1 MGMEELI
8 RIRRIFRQ
16 TFHHEAIAACG
27 PLCPDGRCEFWS
39 YRDRN
44 SLQVSTRILYNFA
57 ETTMALEVENNGD
70 FTEAVGFDMTLSKEE
85 FISAMSLAVDGTPW
99 TSRFVQRSHKEI
111 MSQETLDISKSAVR
125 LNLTPRYK
133 HGTLYQMA
141 VKVPPKKTVKYVVK
155 SLRLLERQENKYR
168 YEVQVSFE
176 HQVEMFSAE
185 TTFLQSVNF
194 FLDPLKSFTAEEI
207 TDITNEG
214 NLSEGELK
222 KITVKWK
229 LNKNSIKEGKTLRW
243 AVGYTRKTTRSPG
256 FCAMGE
262 DGYFVHFVNVKNRY
276 KVRTSI
282 IIVLDKSASMYP
294 EKIKKVKSAMTKMI
308 EKKVLRGKYNILTYG
323 NDVAKLWT
331 RMRNIDN
338 LRHTAMAKNFIRS
351 MQANGMA
358 NINQALMDALTLLKK
373 GDTKRSLRM
382 IIFLTDGS
390 ASGGHQL
397 RTDEIVRN
405 FTTHNTLHCPVFG
418 LAYGEN
424 ADLHFL
430 KSLAAR
436 SSGFVRFIEETDQA
450 EQQIED
456 SVREIISVVIKDM
469 EVEYKPPLRGS
480 VTKTYHPYI
489 LNGSE
494 HLICGHYSGSKLS
507 FTYRISGLHHTTG
520 KIKTWRSRPFK
531 CHVHRDLN
539 GIAKLMLNYQE
550 LQEKISGK
558 QGLEFQYLAQSLCQ
572 TSRSIFTFVTPC
584 STISFKT
591 DQKNHETV
599 KLQQLDLDLMIPVD
613 FTFLNP
619 YYPMNESQFPAR
631 YQKPKTTTTKEPK
644 TTTTK
649 EPKTTT
655 TKEPKTTTTK
665 EPKTTTTKEPKTTTT
680 KEPKTT
686 TTKEPKTT
694 TTKEPKTTTT
704 TEPKTTTTK
713 EPKTT
718 TTKEPKTT
726 TTKEPKTTT
735 TTKEPKTT
743 TTKEPKTTTTK
754 EPKTTTTKEPKITTT
769 TEPKTTTTKEPK
781 TTTTKEPKTTTTT
794 EPKTTTTKEPK
805 TTTTKEPK
813 TTTTTKEPKTTT
825 TKEPKTTTT
834 KEPKTTTTKEPK
846 TTTTKEPKT
855 TTTKEPKT
863 TTTKEPK
870 TTTTTEPKTTTT
882 TKEPKTTTTKEP
894 KTTTTKEPKTTTT
907 KEPKTTTTK
916 EPKTTTT
923 KEPKTTTTKE
933 PKRTTTTE
941 PKTTTT
947 KEPKTT
953 TTTEPKKTTTK
964 EPKTTTT
971 KEPKTTTTKEPKT
984 TTTTEP
990 KTTTTKEPKTTT
1002 TKEPKITTTT
1012 EPKTTTTKE
1021 PKTTTTKE
1029 PKTTTTKEPKT
1040 TTTKEPKTT
1049 TTKEPKTTTTKEPK
1063 TTTTT
1068 EPKTTTTKEPKT
1080 TTTKEPKITT
1090 TKEPKTTTT
1099 KEPKTTTT
1107 TKEPKTTTTKEP
1119 KITTTTEPKTTT
1131 TKEPKTTTTK
1141 EPKTTTTK
1149 EPKTTTTKEPKTTT
1163 TKEPKTTTTKEPKT
1177 TTTKEP
1183 KTTTTKEPKI
1193 TTTKEPKTT
1202 TTKEPKT
1209 KPQKDLRT
1217 TKTNR
1222 PQIVREGIL
1231 KVMTI
1236 EFPTKSPLFKAG
1248 NGICI
1253 ISKKWY
1259 SREYKLLQDEHSG
1272 LQIIHAY
1279 CYRYKLCGK
1288 SSILMHYEGKTLRV
1302 NLTRKTRWSISTEPS
1317 GETFGLR
1324 EESKNRT
1331 HLKFVKPGEI
1341 IVKLSKYRA
1350 TEKGKSY
1357 DHFKLHVKFLSSV
1370 PSNKKRLS
1378 GMLGIY
1384 LTRIRDAVRE
1394 TDKLCKDFSFT
1405 FYVKRKT
1412 IEEFVI
1418 RRLL

>member
-1 MGMEELI
+1 
-8 RIRRIFRQ
+8 
-16 TFHHEAIAACG
+16 
-27 PLCPDGRCEFWS
+27 
-39 YRDRN
+39 
-44 SLQVSTRILYNFA
+44 
-57 ETTMALEVENNGD
+57 MALEVENNGD

-155 SLRLLERQENKYR
+155 SLRLLERQERKYR

-229 LNKNSIKEGKTLRW
+229 LNKNSINEGKTLRW

-599 KLQQLDLDLMIPVD
+599 KLEQLDLDLMIPVD

-631 YQKPKTTTTKEPK
+631 YLKPKTTTTKEPK

-655 TKEPKTTTTK
+655 TKEPK
-665 EPKTTTTKEPKTTTT
+665 
-680 KEPKTT
+680 
-686 TTKEPKTT
+686 
-694 TTKEPKTTTT
+694 
-704 TEPKTTTTK
+704 
-713 EPKTT
+713 
-718 TTKEPKTT
+718 
-726 TTKEPKTTT
+726 
-735 TTKEPKTT
+735 
-743 TTKEPKTTTTK
+743 
-754 EPKTTTTKEPKITTT
+754 I
-769 TEPKTTTTKEPK
+769 
-781 TTTTKEPKTTTTT
+781 
-794 EPKTTTTKEPK
+794 
-805 TTTTKEPK
+805 
-813 TTTTTKEPKTTT
+813 
-825 TKEPKTTTT
+825 
-834 KEPKTTTTKEPK
+834 
-846 TTTTKEPKT
+846 
-855 TTTKEPKT
+855 
-863 TTTKEPK
+863 
-870 TTTTTEPKTTTT
+870 
-882 TKEPKTTTTKEP
+882 
-894 KTTTTKEPKTTTT
+894 
-907 KEPKTTTTK
+907 
-916 EPKTTTT
+916 
-923 KEPKTTTTKE
+923 
-933 PKRTTTTE
+933 
-941 PKTTTT
+941 
-947 KEPKTT
+947 
-953 TTTEPKKTTTK
+953 
-964 EPKTTTT
+964 
-971 KEPKTTTTKEPKT
+971 
-984 TTTTEP
+984 
-990 KTTTTKEPKTTT
+990 
-1002 TKEPKITTTT
+1002 I
-1012 EPKTTTTKE
+1012 
-1021 PKTTTTKE
+1021 
-1029 PKTTTTKEPKT
+1029 
-1040 TTTKEPKTT
+1040 
-1049 TTKEPKTTTTKEPK
+1049 
-1063 TTTTT
+1063 
-1068 EPKTTTTKEPKT
+1068 
-1080 TTTKEPKITT
+1080 
-1090 TKEPKTTTT
+1090 
-1099 KEPKTTTT
+1099 
-1107 TKEPKTTTTKEP
+1107 
-1119 KITTTTEPKTTT
+1119 
-1131 TKEPKTTTTK
+1131 
-1141 EPKTTTTK
+1141 
-1149 EPKTTTTKEPKTTT
+1149 
-1163 TKEPKTTTTKEPKT
+1163 
-1177 TTTKEP
+1177 
-1183 KTTTTKEPKI
+1183 
-1193 TTTKEPKTT
+1193 TTKEPKTT